1 MTVIFS
7 QLAPGGVPSS
17 QSCAPLGYWCEWVS
31 RVEDSSFSVLFES
44 WSGRRVKTSKSK
56 KKKNIKNF
64 AWILLRGWIYI
75 YIWVPVLKETAWLD
89 RTENAFFLNSTWI
102 IPVIRS
108 AAEWADHT
116 DEAFLSSAWMVCVSA
131 LCVMCGLT
139 ARTSRSQTRRG
150 FICVSI
156 CGVSRLT
163 VQRKN

>member
-56 KKKNIKNF
+56 NKKNIKNF

-75 YIWVPVLKETAWLD
+75 YIYMGSSFEGDRVTWPHGKCFFSKFDLDYPCDPLCGWVGW
-89 RTENAFFLNSTWI
+89 S
-102 IPVIRS
+102 
-108 AAEWADHT
+108 H
-116 DEAFLSSAWMVCVSA
+116 
-131 LCVMCGLT
+131 
-139 ARTSRSQTRRG
+139 RRG
-150 FICVSI
+150 FPKFSVDGLRFS
-156 CGVSRLT
+156 V
-163 VQRKN
+163 VWDVWVDRKDQPFPD